1 MKSQE
6 QVSQSVR
13 VIRIFSA
20 LVFQPDQVTIENIAE
35 VFGIT
40 RRTALR
46 DIDKLRRAGIGLH
59 FDRTSRHYQLD
70 ALAPAGLTCH
80 SAQEPPRRMED
91 RLGLDWKESLVLL
104 AALDMAGAPADS
116 EFHALREQI
125 REKILAYLKGKF
137 GTFYSTIPANA
148 RILMHNPGASV
159 EAMYRRVSD
168 FHAGTAVALLDSPDR
183 KRETAELCCCA
194 LELEGS

>member
-20 LVFQPDQVTIENIAE
+20 LVFQPHHVTIENIAE

-59 FDRTSRHYQLD
+59 FDRTARHYQLD
-70 ALAPAGLTCH
+70 ALAPAGLTRLAATPTTQR
-80 SAQEPPRRMED
+80 SED
-91 RLGLDWKESLVLL
+91 GLTLDWKESLVLL
-104 AALDMAGAPADS
+104 AALDMARVPPDS
-116 EFHALREQI
+116 EFSMLREQV
-125 REKILAYLKGKF
+125 RQKTLAYLKARF
-137 GTFYSTIPANA
+137 GAFYSTVPANA
-148 RILMHNPGASV
+148 RILMHNPSASV
-159 EAMYRRVSD
+159 DAMHRRISS
-168 FHAGTAVALLDSPDR
+168 FHAGTGAALLDSPDQN
-183 KRETAELCCCA
+183 RETAELCCFA
-194 LELEGS
+194 SELAGS